1 MWIDQETCICC
12 GKCVPYCPME
22 AIVLHQKDKQTD
34 QKPYSDIDQDECVEC
49 YTCLRAQVC
58 PTEAIR
64 EQQLQWP
71 RIVRRFFSD
80 PLHVHKGTSVPGRG
94 TEEMKTNDVTG
105 RFREG
110 FIGIGLEFGRPGMG
124 TRLSE
129 PEKAI
134 KKLLAI
140 GVELEPLNPLTQ
152 LIQDEATGR
161 LNSDIRSEKV
171 LSAFV
176 ECIVPI
182 EKAPIVLTVI
192 KELEGTVK
200 TVFSLDLICKV
211 SPRKKIPLFET
222 IERAGLTL
230 SSNGKVNLGL
240 GLPLCQK
247 N

>member
-1 MWIDQETCICC
+1 MWIDQETCIGC
-12 GKCVPYCPME
+12 GKCVYYCPMD
-22 AIVLHQKDKQTD
+22 AIVLNKKDKQTD
-34 QKPYSDIDQDECVEC
+34 QKPYSEIDQDECVEC

-71 RIVRRFFSD
+71 RIVRRSFSD

-134 KKLLAI
+134 KKLLAL

-152 LIQDEATGR
+152 LIEDEVTGR
-161 LNSDIRSEKV
+161 LKPDIRAEKV
-171 LSAFV
+171 LSAIV

-182 EKAPIVLTVI
+182 DKAPAVLAAI
-192 KELEGTVK
+192 KELAGEVE

-211 SPRKKIPLFET
+211 GPGKEIPLLE
-222 IERAGLTL
+222 ISEAAGLTL

-240 GLPLCQK
+240 GRPLSQG